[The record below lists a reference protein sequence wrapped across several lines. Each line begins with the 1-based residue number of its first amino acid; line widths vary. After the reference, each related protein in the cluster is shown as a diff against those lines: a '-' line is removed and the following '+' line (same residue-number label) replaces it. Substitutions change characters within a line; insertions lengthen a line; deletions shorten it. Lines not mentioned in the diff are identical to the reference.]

1 MLEFSRLELIYN
13 KKKQKIMSIA
23 LHSMLLALNVF
34 ALVVAAIQGNIVN
47 CAIATSFCLLF
58 GLQIVFYSIALREI
72 NREYAMEVDRLL
84 KEVDEVSK
92 KIMEDFKNY
101 VLNSTEN
108 QKNDNLSSSFNE
120 KTLEKTK
127 KNQKNDKNNQ
137 KNKQNKQKINKK

>member
-1 MLEFSRLELIYN
+1 
-13 KKKQKIMSIA
+13 MSIL
-23 LHSMLLALNVF
+23 LHSLLLALNIF
-34 ALVVAAIQGNIVN
+34 ALVVAAIQENIVN
-47 CAIATSFCLLF
+47 CAIATAFCLCF
-58 GLQIVFYSIALREI
+58 ALQIAFYGIALREI

-108 QKNDNLSSSFNE
+108 QKIDTLPSNFKQ

-127 KNQKNDKNNQ
+127 NNQKNDKNNQ
-137 KNKQNKQKINKK
+137 KINKK